1 MKESIAMMNAMRQRL
16 GWDKTDTLES
26 LIGYLN
32 EEVNELTDE
41 ILAKPMDIEKVEAEL
56 ADVLIVVLGL
66 LNDLELDGHMIVK
79 KKMDQVIKKY
89 EQR

>member
-41 ILAKPMDIEKVEAEL
+41 ILAKPMDLEKVEAEL

>member
-1 MKESIAMMNAMRQRL
+1 MKETIALMNSMRQRL

-32 EEVNELTDE
+32 EEVKELSDE
-41 ILAKPMDIEKVEAEL
+41 ILCESIDLEKVESEL

-66 LNDLELDGHMIVK
+66 LDDLKLDAHSIVK
-79 KKMDQVIKKY
+79 KKMKQVIIKY
-89 EQR
+89 EQT

>member
-1 MKESIAMMNAMRQRL
+1 MKETIALMNTMRQRL

-32 EEVNELTDE
+32 EEVAELTAE
-41 ILAKPMDIEKVEAEL
+41 VHAESINFEHVEAEL

-66 LNDLELDGHMIVK
+66 LDDLGLDGHTIVK
-79 KKMDQVIKKY
+79 KKMEQVIIKY
-89 EQR
+89 EQT

>member
-1 MKESIAMMNAMRQRL
+1 MKETIALMNTMRQRL

-32 EEVNELTDE
+32 EEVAELTAE
-41 ILAKPMDIEKVEAEL
+41 VLAETIDFNQVEAEL

-66 LNDLELDGHMIVK
+66 LDDLGLDGHTIIK
-79 KKMDQVIKKY
+79 KKMEQVIIKY
-89 EQR
+89 EQT